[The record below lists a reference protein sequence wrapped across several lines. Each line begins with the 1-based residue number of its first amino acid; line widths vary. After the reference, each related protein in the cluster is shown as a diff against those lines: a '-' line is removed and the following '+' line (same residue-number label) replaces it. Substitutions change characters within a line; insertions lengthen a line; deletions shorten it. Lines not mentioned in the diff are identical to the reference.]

1 MTCANRGP
9 DDVGAWPCCPA
20 RVLTAHRH
28 LQLTLCP
35 ATLASRPG
43 PRTATQPPSA
53 RDKMAVAEAE
63 AATDVSTVADAVSA
77 LSVAGEDGMRARDP
91 RFPLAVLYCAVC
103 GMPPELHEYL
113 SRSQLERC
121 SDWLRENAP
130 ETFPDRFP
138 EEAAAA
144 AARREARAA
153 AGDAGDVDDGAGG
166 SADDAVKVAK
176 PVHQKGTIGKKK
188 KLAPEILIQLAKRKQ
203 KNVTVVYGLDLFG
216 IKLTDATKASKK
228 KFAAGASIAL
238 SADNRDVI
246 EIQGTREE
254 GFAEL
259 VHKVFGVP
267 KQSIFIVDPK
277 KKGAKG
283 KRCPFDEDD

>member
-1 MTCANRGP
+1 
-9 DDVGAWPCCPA
+9 
-20 RVLTAHRH
+20 
-28 LQLTLCP
+28 
-35 ATLASRPG
+35 
-43 PRTATQPPSA
+43 
-53 RDKMAVAEAE
+53 MAELE
-63 AATDVSTVADAVSA
+63 AAADVSAATDAVSA
-77 LSVAGEDGMRARDP
+77 VSEGNGGDSGVPARDP
-91 RFPLAVLYCAVC
+91 RFPLRVLYCATC

-121 SDWLRENAP
+121 GDWLRENAP

-144 AARREARAA
+144 RARREAHEA
-153 AGDAGDVDDGAGG
+153 AGTDGADGADGADGGGEGGAAG
-166 SADDAVKVAK
+166 SASDGVKVAK

-203 KNVTVVYGLDLFG
+203 KNVTIVYGLDLFG

-254 GFAEL
+254 EFAQL

-267 KQSIFIVDPK
+267 KKSIFIIDPK